1 MRRKLLAGLL
11 AWVMLFS
18 LLPANALA
26 EGETAA
32 AQIGEMRYETLDEAV
47 EAAEPAAVQPE
58 AEEEP
63 AEKDASEELPYE

>member
-32 AQIGEMRYETLDEAV
+32 AQIGEIRYETLDEAQS
-47 EAAEPAAVQPE
+47 AHT
-58 AEEEP
+58 
-63 AEKDASEELPYE
+63 